1 MVTRRTPSTSAVSN
15 PIGVHRF
22 QSFLYHLDEDV
33 LLDLGSRGAM
43 LWSLLVYVANEL
55 DQSDLVVFRERV

>member
-15 PIGVHRF
+15 PIGVHCF
-22 QSFLYHLDEDV
+22 QSFLYHLDKDV

-43 LWSLLVYVANEL
+43 SRFPLAYVAE
-55 DQSDLVVFRERV
+55 